1 MVHWGLSWQKTKKEK
16 KRIDLMMWFIGDLIV
31 VLIPENNQ

>member
-1 MVHWGLSWQKTKKEK
+1 MVHWDFSWQKTKKEK
-16 KRIDLMMWFIGDLIV
+16 KRIGLMMWFIGDLIV